1 MSGQPRALSHASPP
15 AEHLPLLT
23 GRGRFIGDLVL
34 PGMVHVALL
43 RSPHAHARIARLDTR
58 AAARAPGVV
67 AVVTAADLGPANRPL
82 PPRVP
87 HPALTD
93 PRGPRPLAEGVVRHV
108 GEAVAAVVAESA
120 AAAADALER
129 VAVTYEALPAA
140 ADVEAALHPDAPRV
154 HADRP
159 DNVAARWTT
168 AAGDVGAILREA
180 PVVVRLRLEI
190 ARGHGQPLE
199 PRGVVAVWDETAQ
212 VLTLWSST
220 QAPYA
225 VRDVVAAALGLAP
238 GQVRVRVPDVGGG
251 FGLKGAPYPEEVL
264 VAWLARH
271 LCRPVRWLEGRAESF
286 VASVQDRRQVHE
298 VAVGADREGRVLAL
312 DHRFLLDVGA
322 YLPFGIPV
330 GANLQS
336 HVPGPYAIPHLRTEL
351 VAVYT
356 HCTPTGPWRGA
367 GRPQANFV
375 VERALD
381 QVARRLGLDP
391 VAVRRRNLIRPAQMP
406 YATGLR
412 LATGTPVVYD
422 SGDYPALLDRV
433 LQLFRYEERRRWQAA
448 ARAAGRA
455 CGLGVV
461 CGIEASGGGGV
472 EGAAVRVEPDGTVR
486 VAVGSPAQGQAHRT
500 ALGRLVAQVLGVR
513 PEAVIVE
520 GGDTALLPKGSGTF
534 GSRTLVVAGTAAAE
548 AARAVRRRALG
559 RAARRLRV
567 GPADLETVDGAIRVR
582 GAPQRTVTWA
592 TVAADGEEPLQATH
606 LFTPPG
612 PVWSSGA
619 AACAVELDRETGE
632 VRVEAYV
639 FVHDCGVVLN
649 PDLVEG
655 QVLGAIVNGLGNV
668 LCEHLVYDAQGQLL
682 TATLMDYGLPRAAR
696 QPPIRLGHQETPSPA
711 NPLGVKGVGESGII
725 TVASALAQAVEDAV
739 DDPAL
744 VVTAVPILPWQ
755 VLRWLAGRSG
765 PCGPGG
771 ERSGPS
777 APPGPDF
784 VR

>member
-1 MSGQPRALSHASPP
+1 MAGQPCALSHASPP

-34 PGMVHVALL
+34 PRMVHVALL
-43 RSPHAHARIARLDTR
+43 RSPHAHARIARLDAR

-67 AVVTAADLGPANRPL
+67 AVVTAADLGPVNRPL
-82 PPRVP
+82 PPRIP

-93 PRGPRPLAEGVVRHV
+93 PRGPRPLGEGVVRHV

-129 VAVTYEALPAA
+129 VVVTYEVLPAA
-140 ADVEAALHPDAPRV
+140 AVEAALHPDAPRV

-159 DNVAARWTT
+159 DNVAARWTM

-199 PRGVVAVWDETAQ
+199 PRGVVAVWDEAAQ

-264 VAWLARH
+264 VAWLARY

-298 VAVGADREGRVLAL
+298 VVAGADRGTGAGARPPLPARRGRPICPSASPWGQTC
-312 DHRFLLDVGA
+312 RA
-322 YLPFGIPV
+322 TCPV
-330 GANLQS
+330 PTPSPTCAPS
-336 HVPGPYAIPHLRTEL
+336 WWPS
-351 VAVYT
+351 
-356 HCTPTGPWRGA
+356 TPTAPRPAPGA
-367 GRPQANFV
+367 GRPQANFA

-391 VAVRRRNLIRPAQMP
+391 VEVRRRNLIRPAQMP

-422 SGDYPALLDRV
+422 SGDHPALLEQV
-433 LQLFRYEERRRWQAA
+433 LRLFRYEERRRWQAA
-448 ARAAGRA
+448 ARAARRA

-500 ALGRLVAQVLGVR
+500 ALGRLVARVLGVR

-548 AARAVRRRALG
+548 AAREVRRRALA

-567 GPADLETVDGAIRVR
+567 GPADLETV
-582 GAPQRTVTWA
+582 
-592 TVAADGEEPLQATH
+592 
-606 LFTPPG
+606 
-612 PVWSSGA
+612 
-619 AACAVELDRETGE
+619 
-632 VRVEAYV
+632 
-639 FVHDCGVVLN
+639 CGVVLN

-784 VR
+784 VQ